1 VLYAAATVAGAMVEI
16 LVHYAAMPIGMCLS
30 RIEIPDNVS
39 ISDASASLTAE
50 WAKLAK
56 EDQEVTRKV
65 GSVWFNRRVSAVLIV
80 PSFVA
85 HGEQNY
91 LLNPLHPEFKHVR
104 FFTPEPFDFDP
115 RLK

>member
-16 LVHYAAMPIGMCLS
+16 LVHYAAVPIGMCLS

-39 ISDASASLTAE
+39 ISDASSSLTAE
-50 WAKLAK
+50 WARWAG
-56 EDQEVTRKV
+56 EDQEVTRNI
-65 GSVWFNRRVSAVLIV
+65 GSEWFKQRVSAVLIV

-85 HGEQNY
+85 HGERNY
-91 LLNPLHPEFKHVR
+91 LVNPLHPDFKHLV
-104 FFTPEPFDFDP
+104 FSTPEIFHFDR

>member
-1 VLYAAATVAGAMVEI
+1 MVEI
-16 LVHYAAMPIGMCLS
+16 LVHYTAMPIGMCRS

-39 ISDASASLTAE
+39 IFDLSASLTAE
-50 WAKLAK
+50 WARLAK
-56 EDQEVTRKV
+56 EDQEVTRNI
-65 GSVWFNRRVSAVLIV
+65 GSRWFNRRASAVLIV

-91 LLNPLHPEFKHVR
+91 LLNPLHPDFQHLR
-104 FFTPEPFDFDP
+104 FSTPEPFDFDP